1 MNCPGRFNPPLLHVV
16 GADFNPALNRSLKER
31 DYNNAFSMKYRM
43 LGKTEICVSE
53 IGFGGWAIGGA
64 DDLFGM
70 PIGWSNVDDSSSR
83 AAISRALDLGIN
95 FFDTA
100 DVYGDGHSEQLLGEC
115 LAGKQ
120 CVIATKVGNRRT
132 ETTAVKD
139 FSAGHIHS
147 SIESSLRRLKREI
160 IDVYQ
165 FHNPPREILATDE
178 PFRTLDSLKQE
189 GKIRARGV
197 SVAHPADGVKLI
209 RDKKVDALQVLFN
222 ILNQEPA
229 RELFPLAEHEG
240 VGIIVRVPLAS
251 GLLTGKFRQ
260 DQQFPPDD
268 NRRNYLSAK
277 RLKAVL
283 SRVERLKVMVES
295 SGQSLPQIA
304 LAFVL
309 RFAGVT
315 LPIPGAK
322 SPEQVEQNA
331 SATGVVLNDD
341 LFDAICRE
349 FRNDNFYLRHKVHV

>member
-1 MNCPGRFNPPLLHVV
+1 
-16 GADFNPALNRSLKER
+16 
-31 DYNNAFSMKYRM
+31 MKYRM
-43 LGKTEICVSE
+43 LGKTGIRVSE
-53 IGFGGWAIGGA
+53 IGFGGWAIGGT

-70 PIGWSNVDDSSSR
+70 PIGWSNVDDRSSR
-83 AAISRALDLGIN
+83 AAIARAVDLGIN

-100 DVYGDGHSEQLLGEC
+100 DVYGDGHSEELLGDS

-139 FSAGHIHS
+139 FSSAHIRVS
-147 SIESSLRRLKREI
+147 LESSLRRLKREI

-165 FHNPPREILATDE
+165 FHNPPQEVLATDE
-178 PFRTLDSLKQE
+178 PFRTLDALKQE

-229 RELFPLAEHEG
+229 RELLPLAEQEG

-251 GLLTGKFRQ
+251 GLLTGKYRE
-260 DQQFPPDD
+260 DHQFPPDD
-268 NRRNYLSAK
+268 NRRNYLSVK
-277 RLKAVL
+277 RLKEVL
-283 SRVERLKVMVES
+283 GRVELLKAMVES
-295 SGQSLPQIA
+295 SGYSLAQIA
-304 LAFVL
+304 LAFVR
-309 RFAGVT
+309 RFPGVT

-322 SPEQVEQNA
+322 SSDQVEQNA
-331 SATGVVLNDD
+331 SAADIVLSDD
-341 LFDAICRE
+341 VFNAIHRE
-349 FRNDNFYLRHKVHV
+349 FQNDNFYLRYKVHV